1 MKRKLSLSV
10 DDINLVRSQLGFDTY
25 DVTPSEPLE
34 EKKEQ
39 VVQNEPENKIGCF
52 VSIVAKVLGV
62 IKKAL

>member
-39 VVQNEPENKIGCF
+39 V
-52 VSIVAKVLGV
+52 
-62 IKKAL
+62 